1 MNTCIRSTFKCT
13 FEVFKAKVME
23 DEPNWSRFVDEY
35 QIAKVDDHNSIMLMN
50 VLDFEAMEA
59 FMTTDEMKAWDAE
72 HGCRD
77 TVYSLSLI
85 QQRKPYKQFVK
96 TIVAWERHDIHA
108 VATGN
113 LLPLTIFSQLEQTRS
128 HVALAPNL
136 KSKSGFVHFPI
147 PTTSFNYE
155 NAQ

>member
-72 HGCRD
+72 HGCKD
-77 TVYSLSLI
+77 AVYALSLI
-85 QQRKPYKQFVK
+85 
-96 TIVAWERHDIHA
+96 
-108 VATGN
+108 
-113 LLPLTIFSQLEQTRS
+113 
-128 HVALAPNL
+128 
-136 KSKSGFVHFPI
+136 
-147 PTTSFNYE
+147 
-155 NAQ
+155 